1 MAEAT
6 EGVGGSLEIEGPV
19 PPPPHADL
27 DSASVDSDMYDLPK
41 KEDALLYQSKG
52 KAGVG
57 WALMSLTHAS
67 GIWAQG
73 NSRPHPL
80 VPVLSG
86 FREEKLAQHTHT
98 D

>member
-19 PPPPHADL
+19 PSPPHADL

-57 WALMSLTHAS
+57 WALMSLSHAS
-67 GIWAQG
+67 GIWAQ
-73 NSRPHPL
+73 
-80 VPVLSG
+80 
-86 FREEKLAQHTHT
+86 
-98 D
+98 